1 MVSRP
6 LRQTVGAHYGWKDWL
21 VQRVSAVVMAI
32 YTLLLLVIA
41 LWTGGLDYAVW
52 KSVFANSAFRIASFI
67 FMLSVFL
74 HAWVGVRN
82 ITMDYI
88 KPTAIR
94 LIVQIAVIC
103 ALVAYTGWT
112 IQVLWGAR

>member
-1 MVSRP
+1 
-6 LRQTVGAHYGWKDWL
+6 
-21 VQRVSAVVMAI
+21 
-32 YTLLLLVIA
+32 
-41 LWTGGLDYAVW
+41 
-52 KSVFANSAFRIASFI
+52 
-67 FMLSVFL
+67 MLSVFL